1 MEHMQQALMEKLQP
15 HTVFTIPLF
24 GGIPVSDAV
33 VVTWI
38 IMLILAAA
46 SILLV
51 RNLQT
56 IPTGTQIA
64 VEVVIGGIN
73 NFVKSII
80 GHEWKTFA
88 PYLGTVALYLTIA
101 NTISIF
107 GFTPPT
113 KDLNVTAALSVMTM
127 LIVIGAGIRFKGF
140 GGWLKEFKE
149 PIPIILPMKVLEMF
163 VRPLSLAMRLFGNIL
178 GSFVIME
185 LLYEVIPLA
194 VPAILSLYFDI
205 FDGLIQMVVFTFL
218 STLFIK
224 EAIE

>member
-205 FDGLIQMVVFTFL
+205 FDGLIQMVVF
-218 STLFIK
+218 
-224 EAIE
+224 

>member
-56 IPTGTQIA
+56 IPTGTQNA

-88 PYLGTVALYLTIA
+88 PYLGTVALYLAIA

>member
-56 IPTGTQIA
+56 IPTGTQNA

-88 PYLGTVALYLTIA
+88 PYLGTVALYLAIA

-205 FDGLIQMVVFTFL
+205 FDGLIQMVVFIFL

>member
-205 FDGLIQMVVFTFL
+205 FDGLIQMVVFIFL